1 MTKFIMTKRKL
12 YLSEILKRDNVKY
25 GSNNLILSPTGS
37 GKTYHMRNDLKELFP
52 GKRLMLVSTE
62 SLKDKLG
69 ELEETYTTQ
78 DIIKKKFG
86 ITDEDIYIMTYAEFG
101 YKVLWNNEF
110 IEDFSVILCDEI
122 HSLFEYYSY
131 KEAANLAAA
140 IKVLFNVHEDKTIFY
155 YTATTTKLDNF
166 VNKENKDLYKH
177 VNIIDYYNDPDI
189 VRYVN
194 YIELEITHIDE
205 AEDIILSFGD
215 LRAADKK
222 GFIFNERI
230 SSMDNIKR
238 LLSRQGLRPIEIW
251 SMNNE
256 DYPMTDEQIYVR
268 NYLLENERIPEG
280 YDFIIFNGAMREGW
294 DLKDER
300 VVIGI
305 MNTLDETNREQ
316 ARGRFRGDLPILV
329 TRVSGDNQP
338 IDLRIMKKEKAL
350 GVIERILGK
359 YIDTKDKDK
368 IAEELNIRRREDGRL
383 VKWKKI
389 SEVLEK
395 NGYKIENEQKT
406 IDGKR
411 KRVSIVTKIEQEVK
425 PSTAS
430 RASKFMAKLGQTKF
444 AEVNKTFLSNYI
456 NKNDK
461 IAYKH
466 IRDNYEMYIGIGKWN
481 ERKFA
486 DITYLLARD
495 NKLFSR
501 KNYSAYG
508 ITYNGIN
515 EIEILTE
522 RAKYE
527 EAAKGKLK
535 QAQEARDRELL
546 NYIAQNGGK

>member
-1 MTKFIMTKRKL
+1 MTKRKL
-12 YLSEILKRDNVKY
+12 YLGEILKRDNVKY
-25 GSNNLILSPTGS
+25 ESNNMIISPTGS
-37 GKTYHMRNDLKELFP
+37 GKTYHMRNELKELFP

-78 DIIKKKFG
+78 DIIKEKFE
-86 ITDEDIYIMTYAEFG
+86 INDEDIYIMTYAEFG

-131 KEAANLAAA
+131 KRSHNLAAA
-140 IKVLFNVHEDKTIFY
+140 IKVLFNIHEGKTIFY
-155 YTATTTKLDNF
+155 YTATTAKLDNF
-166 VNKENKDLYKH
+166 MDNENKDLYKH
-177 VNIIDYYNDPDI
+177 VNIIDYYNDVDI

-205 AEDIILSFGD
+205 VEDIILNFGD

-222 GFIFNERI
+222 GIIFNERI

-238 LLSRQGLRPIEIW
+238 LLSRQGFRSIEIW
-251 SMNNE
+251 STNNK
-256 DYPMTDEQIYVR
+256 DYPMTDEQMYVR
-268 NYLLENERIPEG
+268 NYLLENERFPEG

-294 DLKDER
+294 DLKDDR
-300 VVIGI
+300 VIIAI
-305 MNTLDETNREQ
+305 MNTLDETNQEQ
-316 ARGRFRGDLPILV
+316 ARGRFRGHLSLLV

-359 YIDTKDKDK
+359 YIDTEDKNK
-368 IAEELNIRRREDGRL
+368 IAEELNIRRQENGTL
-383 VKWKKI
+383 VKWRKI
-389 SEVLEK
+389 SEVLKK
-395 NGYKIENEQKT
+395 NGYKIKSEQKT

-411 KRVSIVTKIEQEVK
+411 KMVSIVTKIEQEVK
-425 PSTAS
+425 PSVAS
-430 RASKFMAKLGQTKF
+430 KASKFLAKLGQTKF

-461 IAYKH
+461 IAYKQ
-466 IRDNYEMYIGIGKWN
+466 IRDNYKMYVGIDKWT

-501 KNYSAYG
+501 ANYSEYG
-508 ITYNGIN
+508 ITYNEIN
-515 EIEILTE
+515 EIDILTE

-535 QAQEARDRELL
+535 QAQEAKDRELL

>member
-1 MTKFIMTKRKL
+1 MTKRKL

-25 GSNNLILSPTGS
+25 GSNNMIISPTGS
-37 GKTYHMRNDLKELFP
+37 GKTRHMRKDLRELFP
-52 GKRLMLVSTE
+52 GKRLMLVSTT

-78 DIIKKKFG
+78 DVIKEKFG
-86 ITDEDIYIMTYAEFG
+86 ITDKDTYLMSYSEFG
-101 YKVLWNNEF
+101 YKIMWNNKF
-110 IEDFSVILCDEI
+110 LNDFTVIQCDEI

-131 KEAANLAAA
+131 KKAHNLGAA
-140 IKVLFNVHEDKTIFY
+140 IKVLFNVHEGKTIFY
-155 YTATTTKLDNF
+155 YTATTAKIDDFIN
-166 VNKENKDLYKH
+166 NENEDLYEH

-194 YIELEITHIDE
+194 YIETEITHIDE
-205 AEDIILSFGD
+205 LEDIILNFGD

-230 SSMDNIKR
+230 SSMDNIKK
-238 LLSRQGLRPIEIW
+238 LLSRQGFRSIEIW
-251 SMNNE
+251 SINN
-256 DYPMTDEQIYVR
+256 DKYPMTEEQLYVR
-268 NYLLENERIPEG
+268 SYLLENERFPEG

-294 DLKDER
+294 NLKDER
-300 VVIGI
+300 VVIAV
-305 MNTLDETNREQ
+305 MNTLDKTNREQ
-316 ARGRFRGDLPILV
+316 ARGRFRGDLAILV

-359 YIDTKDKDK
+359 YIDTEDKDK
-368 IAEELNIRRREDGRL
+368 IAKELNIRRQEDGRL
-383 VKWKKI
+383 VKWNTI
-389 SEVLEK
+389 SKVLEK
-395 NGYKIENEQKT
+395 NGYEIKNEQKT

-411 KRVSIVTKIEQEVK
+411 KMVSIVTKIEQEVK

-466 IRDNYEMYIGIGKWN
+466 IRDNYKMYIGIGEWT

-495 NKLFSR
+495 NKLFSQ

-508 ITYNGIN
+508 ITYNEIT